1 MAVISLHLN
10 PKKLRTAAKI
20 GITQLAGLL
29 PCAAVI
35 LLTALLVCVTKSV
48 AAAQPL
54 AVAAYAAGALF
65 AGRFAAKM
73 RGRHGLAEGLKAAF
87 VFWLITS
94 AIAAAAALA
103 MSSPEHL
110 PLYLLSR
117 FAVAHLCGAAGG
129 VIGVNS

>member
-1 MAVISLHLN
+1 MN

-20 GITQLAGLL
+20 GITLLAGLL
-29 PCAAVI
+29 PCAVLI
-35 LLTALLVCVTKSV
+35 LFTAILICVTKSA

-65 AGRFAAKM
+65 AGKFAAKM
-73 RGRHGLAEGLKAAF
+73 RGRHGLAEGIKAAF
-87 VFWLITS
+87 VFWIITS
-94 AIAAAAALA
+94 AAAIAAAIFSHA
-103 MSSPEHL
+103 SNFSEHL

-117 FAVAHLCGAAGG
+117 FAVAHLCGAVGG